1 MKQKKKLNKRGQL
14 MSQPFVYIFA
24 LIMGGLI
31 LVWGVKITIDFMG
44 MANKAELGK
53 LVKNIESETKSFMNQ
68 GEGSTKPITL
78 MLPKNIEYFCIA
90 DLDILSPACKIKPKT
105 GAIIPNCNKLD
116 PEDSG
121 PLSNLVK
128 MAPTTSKKNIFTLP
142 FAKAGLNNGKFRIEG
157 IKPAG
162 ANPLCFANGAKLILT
177 AKAGYTEAS

>member
-1 MKQKKKLNKRGQL
+1 

-90 DLDILSPACKIKPKT
+90 DLDILSPACKINPKT

-116 PEDSG
+116 PEDSDQ
-121 PLSNLVK
+121 LSNLVK
-128 MAPTTSKKNIFTLP
+128 IAASSKSKTNVFALP

>member
-1 MKQKKKLNKRGQL
+1 

-24 LIMGGLI
+24 LILGGLI

-53 LVKNIESETKSFMNQ
+53 LVKNIESEAKSFMNQ

-78 MLPKNIEYFCIA
+78 MLPKNIEYFCIT
-90 DLDILSPACKIKPKT
+90 DLDNTSPACKIKPKT
-105 GAIIPNCNKLD
+105 GTALANCNNL
-116 PEDSG
+116 EDYET
-121 PLSNLVK
+121 LNALVK
-128 MAPTTSKKNIFTLP
+128 MASTTSKKNVFALP

-162 ANPLCFANGAKLILT
+162 ANPLCFANGARLVLT

>member
-1 MKQKKKLNKRGQL
+1 MKRNPARKRGQL

-31 LVWGVKITIDFMG
+31 LVWGVKITIDFLG

-78 MLPKNIEYFCIA
+78 MLPKSITHFCIA
-90 DLDILSPACKIKPKT
+90 DIDNSVPACKIKPKT
-105 GAIIPNCNKLD
+105 GTVVNCNNL
-116 PEDSG
+116 EDYET
-121 PLSNLVK
+121 LNALVK
-128 MAPTTSKKNIFTLP
+128 LAPSTSKKNVFALP

-157 IKPAG
+157 IKPTG
-162 ANPLCFANGAKLILT
+162 ANPLCFANGAILRLT